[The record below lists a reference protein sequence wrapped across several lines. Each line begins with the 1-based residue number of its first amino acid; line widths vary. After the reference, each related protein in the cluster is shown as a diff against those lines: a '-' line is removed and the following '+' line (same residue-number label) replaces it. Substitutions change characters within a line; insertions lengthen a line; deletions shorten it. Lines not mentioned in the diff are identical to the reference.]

1 MKLKVTKN
9 TQSPNGDFTL
19 TLTGED
25 GVRGTLEL
33 PVPAPEKDVFLY
45 EVGQEFTLTAG
56 PKPAKPVTP
65 PVPPP
70 APPNPPVPSAPA
82 PKPATQPVQEVK

>member
-9 TQSPNGDFTL
+9 TQSHNGDFTL

-25 GVRGTLEL
+25 GLQGSLSL
-33 PVPAPEKDVFLY
+33 PVPPPEKDVFLY

-56 PKPAKPVTP
+56 PKPSDAKKAAPAA
-65 PVPPP
+65 VPPP
-70 APPNPPVPSAPA
+70 PPPGP
-82 PKPATQPVQEVK
+82 TH

>member
-9 TQSPNGDFTL
+9 TQSTNGDFTL

-45 EVGQEFTLTAG
+45 EIGQEFELTAG
-56 PKPAKPVTP
+56 PKPVVAKPE
-65 PVPPP
+65 P
-70 APPNPPVPSAPA
+70 A
-82 PKPATQPVQEVK
+82 KPAQPAQAVK